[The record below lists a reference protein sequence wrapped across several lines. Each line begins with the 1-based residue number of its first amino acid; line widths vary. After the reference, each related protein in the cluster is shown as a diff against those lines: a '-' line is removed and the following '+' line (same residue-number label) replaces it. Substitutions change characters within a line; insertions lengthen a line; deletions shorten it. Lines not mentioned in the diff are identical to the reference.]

1 MTDHPSLSKP
11 LTYREA
17 YDAARTAVENYP
29 LIAIRMQL
37 DRMAGSAQTE
47 AQWGAVDALSD
58 LLSGQK

>member
-1 MTDHPSLSKP
+1 MTDPGLSKP

-29 LIAIRMQL
+29 QVAIRMQL
-37 DRMAGSAQTE
+37 DRLTSVARTE

-58 LLSGQK
+58 LLRGTR

>member
-1 MTDHPSLSKP
+1 MTDQPGLAKP

-17 YDAARTAVENYP
+17 YDAARTAVEKYP
-29 LIAIRMQL
+29 RVAIRMQL

-58 LLSGQK
+58 LLRGQE